1 MPISSSVAARKIP
14 EYDASRDRHCPFTQS
29 VKFKTQAARQA
40 ELDKRRRDARER
52 GAVIMAGGVHGND
65 PGRTRPH
72 SPITAAT
79 AGPRSAS
86 AAAGSGAGSS
96 SGGGTCVLVLSP
108 LLPLMW

>member
-1 MPISSSVAARKIP
+1 MCAPLSSVAARKIP

-96 SGGGTCVLVLSP
+96 SGGGTCVFLLSP
-108 LLPLMW
+108 

>member
-1 MPISSSVAARKIP
+1 MPSGPRVPLSSSVAARKIP

-40 ELDKRRRDARER
+40 ARER